1 MTVRVYLEATGHG
14 NALAAFAQFSQAA
27 IARTLPITIEDPVA
41 IQKGSGRFFVD
52 VLNAATQQDA
62 IAVVQAVLDQAPD
75 AVAAFE
81 VSVAQ
86 D

>member
-1 MTVRVYLEATGHG
+1 MRVYLEGTGQG
-14 NALAAFAQFSQAA
+14 DPLTAFAQFSRAA
-27 IARTLPITIEDPVA
+27 TARTLPVTIEDPVA

-52 VLNAATQQDA
+52 VRHVHTQDA

-75 AVAAFE
+75 AVEAFE
-81 VSVAQ
+81 LSTAQ